1 MSITSQRIPY
11 FLVLALVKI
20 LLFPRST
27 LAQSASTLKQ
37 KVFDTETEIYLP
49 QQSDRLKIDLSSYTV
64 NSGEFNLEQLPES
77 IQVNQLKIIG
87 NSVFSP
93 AELAALV
100 NSGQK
105 QTISKSDLRPI
116 IQRINQAY
124 RDRGYVTSGIFSP
137 PKLQP
142 QGIILIPITEGKI
155 ADVRITGLNRLRD
168 NYIRKRIVRNQEQI
182 INQEQLNKVLQQ
194 LQVNRLIKNI
204 SATVIPGSNIGDSIL
219 EVEVQEDDHFYVEL
233 GLDNLGNLNF
243 GSFRR
248 QIEVNHDSLL
258 GFGDRFNAAYTNS
271 DGSNALNNLSYV
283 FPINPHDGT
292 IGFSYGFGALEF
304 ILEPFNELDIDLD
317 FSTFELNFRQP
328 VYQTPEQEFALGL
341 ALSRIAIEATLLDE
355 PFPDLIPGASSDGE
369 RNVSAISF
377 YQDYTKRGT
386 KDRLNLHSEIRFG
399 VDIFD
404 ATNNDDSPD
413 TIFFLWRG
421 QTSYHRKLTD
431 DLTLSFKSLF
441 QLSDRP
447 VVFSEIIP
455 RTLFIDGRESE
466 TFMLRGYPRNALI
479 ADNGIFASAE
489 LQANVLKIDRLN
501 SIFQLTPFVDFGT
514 VGNNDDLELAESTLI
529 SLGLGLRLLVNDNF
543 RARVDWG
550 IPLIDLNFD
559 TGSLQED
566 GVTFNIEY
574 RPL

>member
-20 LLFPRST
+20 LLFPHST
-27 LAQSASTLKQ
+27 LAQGASTLKQ

-49 QQSDRLKIDLSSYTV
+49 QKSDRLKVDLSSYTV
-64 NSGEFNLEQLPES
+64 NSDEFNLEQLPAR
-77 IQVNQLKIIG
+77 IQVNRLKIIG

-100 NSGQK
+100 NLKQK
-105 QTISKSDLRPI
+105 QTISKSDLRQI
-116 IQRINQAY
+116 IQHINQAY
-124 RDRGYVTSGIFSP
+124 RDRGYVTSGIFDQ

-155 ADVRITGLNRLRD
+155 ADVKITGLNRLRA

-182 INQEQLNKVLQQ
+182 INQEQLNKALQQ

-204 SATVIPGSNIGDSIL
+204 SATISPGSNIGDSIL

-304 ILEPFNELDIDLD
+304 IREPFNVLDIDFE

-328 VYQTPEQEFALGL
+328 VYQTPEQELALGL
-341 ALSRIAIEATLLDE
+341 ALSRIATETTLLDD
-355 PFPDLIPGASSDGE
+355 PFPLVAGASSDGE
-369 RNVSAISF
+369 LNVSAISF

-386 KDRLNLHSEIRFG
+386 KDRLDLHSEIRFG
-399 VDIFD
+399 ANIFD

-413 TIFFLWRG
+413 TIFFIWRG

-447 VVFSEIIP
+447 LVFSETIP
-455 RTLFIDGRESE
+455 RILFIDGRESE
-466 TFMLRGYPRNALI
+466 TFMLRGYPRNALTG
-479 ADNGIFASAE
+479 DNGIFASAE
-489 LQANVLKIDRLN
+489 LLANVLKIERLN

-514 VGNNDDLELAESTLI
+514 AGNNDDLELAESTLI

-550 IPLIDLNFD
+550 IPLIDLDFD